1 MSISFYNTL
10 QGKIEETISDI
21 HYEKLCSLKKDVFE
35 VIRDDKPVKLY
46 FDADYVFYNGGNEDF
61 KIGVANELLNL
72 NKIYLTRA
80 IMKNLGI
87 QPEFAVAESHSNG
100 RIKGGKNVWGY
111 SFHIVIPNV
120 VAFKKDM
127 KYFTENLNKEIME
140 NQKYETDPISD
151 YIEITEDFK
160 PFDTSVYNN
169 GIQKFRTVHS
179 SKDGENRPFNLI
191 EGTFNDMCITG
202 FIRDNVKHFEP
213 VKTPIISN
221 TEPAKISSVNT
232 DKKDDMLFVKLAL
245 DKEMLLNRSKD
256 TEKWMATSM
265 FLKGYFGDNTES
277 IALFHRFSKLYYDKF
292 DERTNMDKWNSFV
305 TNEKYDSF
313 GIFVNWCKDE
323 SKEKCRDI
331 KTEIKQINKENNDK
345 MKKENKDINDKIK
358 KNNNDKK
365 LQDKLLKTN
374 DREQKIID
382 KNDADAL
389 FKKMS
394 ADFELTHTKI
404 INKSL
409 FVKKL
414 DDRVIFMTKKDL
426 MTSYEHVQ
434 CGLNRCGNPESFIQK
449 WTSCNNGINVK
460 DDMENYPDVDKCPP
474 NIFNLW
480 TPFAMEKYTDT
491 YEPETEALKFILNHI
506 KILCNNEIEV
516 YNYFINWIAKMI
528 QQPYKKLTCI
538 VLISNEG
545 AGKGTLMQLFSK
557 MMGTN
562 KVFETKDPS
571 RDVWGHF
578 NELMMDCF
586 LVNLNELEYAD
597 TLTAHGKIKA
607 LITDEKMTINPKGTK
622 PLKINSYHH
631 YIITTN
637 EENPIKTDKNDRR
650 KVIIRS
656 SDELIRNTE
665 YFKKMYKLM
674 ENTNVIRTCFDYF
687 INHDISEFEHED
699 KPTTEYQ
706 QDLQQLTISAPELW
720 LADFTREKS
729 NEREVVI
736 SGREIY
742 SRFTIWCNNNN
753 MKYDT
758 NPLKLGLKLKNL
770 KIDGIEKGN
779 PTGEGK
785 TKCFNIPK
793 LKKYFEIGCLVEI

>member
-1 MSISFYNTL
+1 MTTTISFYNTL
-10 QGKIEETISDI
+10 KGTEESISDI
-21 HYEKLCSLKKDVFE
+21 HYEKLCSLKKNVFE
-35 VIRDDKPVKLY
+35 SIPDDKPVKLY
-46 FDADYVFYNGGNEDF
+46 FDADYVFYEGGNEDF
-61 KIGVANELLNL
+61 KIGVANEILKL
-72 NKIYLTRA
+72 NKNYLSQA
-80 IMKNLGI
+80 IVKTLGI
-87 QPEFAVAESHSNG
+87 EPEYAVAESHSNG
-100 RIKGGKNVWGY
+100 RIKQGKNVWGY
-111 SFHIVIPNV
+111 SFHIVIPNI
-120 VAFKKDM
+120 VALKKDM
-127 KYFTENLNKEIME
+127 KVFTEVLNKEIME
-140 NQKYETDPISD
+140 NQKYATDPYSD
-151 YIEITEDFK
+151 YIEITDDFK

-202 FIRDNVKHFEP
+202 FIGDNVKQFIPEKIAVICNNNIIES
-213 VKTPIISN
+213 VKT
-221 TEPAKISSVNT
+221 TVSS

-245 DKEMLLNRSKD
+245 DKEMLLSRSKD

-265 FLKGYFGDNTES
+265 FIKGYFGDNTES
-277 IALFHRFSKLYYDKF
+277 IELFHRFSKLYHSKY
-292 DERTNMDKWNSFV
+292 DERTNMEKWNGFV

-313 GIFVNWCKDE
+313 GIFVNWCKE
-323 SKEKCRDI
+323 ENKENCKDI
-331 KTEIKQINKENNDK
+331 KNEIKQINKE
-345 MKKENKDINDKIK
+345 INEKIK
-358 KNNNDKK
+358 KENNDKK
-365 LQDKLLKTN
+365 NNEKLSKN
-374 DREQKIID
+374 NEKEQKIKD
-382 KNDADAL
+382 KNDADQL

-394 ADFELTHTKI
+394 AEFELTHTKI
-404 INKSL
+404 VNKSL

-426 MTSYEHVQ
+426 MTSYEHIQ

-480 TPFAMEKYTDT
+480 TPFAMEKYTDK

-506 KILCNNEIEV
+506 KILCNNEKEV

-656 SDELIRNTE
+656 SDELIKNVE
-665 YFKKMYKLM
+665 YFKKMYKIM

-687 INHDISEFEHED
+687 KNHDISKFEHED

-706 QDLQQLTISAPELW
+706 QDLQQMAITAPQQWLMDFTISNMKEPKIIEL
-720 LADFTREKS
+720 LGS
-729 NEREVVI
+729 
-736 SGREIY
+736 EIY
-742 SRFTIWCNNNN
+742 SRFVLWCNTNNK
-753 MKYDT
+753 KYDT
-758 NPLKLGLKLKNL
+758 DASKLALKLTNL
-770 KIDGIEKGN
+770 KIDGLNKGRHTTSGNTKYFDIEKLV
-779 PTGEGK
+779 K
-785 TKCFNIPK
+785 HFD
-793 LKKYFEIGCLVEI
+793 FGCLVEL